1 MTSKNQSGI
10 TSVMFAL
17 VFSAVLTMIAIGF
30 AFVVRNDQRQTLDRY
45 LSYQAQYAAES
56 GVNQA
61 INNIRTAQATL
72 GTVPSGDTCQTYD
85 LSGDGTV
92 KATCVTWSTEA
103 DYIYKESLGSEPF
116 VSKIKPADP
125 PPNDNYS
132 AITLTWTNNSAT
144 SAWVYGWDAAKLPE
158 IEDNHFPVLRVSI
171 MRLNGAS
178 GYDNFKQIYI
188 VPTDGGSGSSA
199 LSLTDGSLARALCNI
214 ANRECSITLTGA
226 SVAGFA
232 PEAVLSV
239 AALGE
244 IADSLKINISNGSPR
259 KLAEAQITIDSN
271 AIAQDVTKR
280 VQARIPFMAD
290 TWNPG
295 FVAAAGE
302 ICKDIKIDG
311 TNGTSISGGPVC
323 PDTSTP

>member
-72 GTVPSGDTCQTYD
+72 GAVPSGDTCQAYD
-85 LSGDGTV
+85 FSGDGSV

-116 VSKIKPADP
+116 ISKLLVDPDLSTITITWQKKDKP
-125 PPNDNYS
+125 NYGS
-132 AITLTWTNNSAT
+132 FGTI
-144 SAWVYGWDAAKLPE
+144 LPD
-158 IEDNHFPVLRVSI
+158 IDSSNVPILRFSI
-171 MRLNGAS
+171 MARVGAT
-178 GYDNFKQIYI
+178 YDSTTFKQLYI
-188 VPTDGGSGSSA
+188 VPSVGGGSISLTSVGASDGSIVAADCTLDGTCSMTFSNA
-199 LSLTDGSLARALCNI
+199 VIYQPDSVLSLSAIG
-214 ANRECSITLTGA
+214 E
-226 SVAGFA
+226 VADWVKI
-232 PEAVLSV
+232 EAYQ
-239 AALGE
+239 G
-244 IADSLKINISNGSPR
+244 GTRR
-259 KLAEAQITIDSN
+259 KLKEAQITIDSN

-295 FVAAAGE
+295 FVAAANE

-323 PDTSTP
+323 PKTTP

>member
-72 GTVPSGDTCQTYD
+72 GTVPSGDTCQAYD
-85 LSGDGTV
+85 FSGDGSV

-116 VSKIKPADP
+116 ITKLVPVGGQFSEIKI
-125 PPNDNYS
+125 
-132 AITLTWTNNSAT
+132 TWQKDGAGS
-144 SAWVYGWDAAKLPE
+144 YGWDSTKLPN
-158 IEDNHFPVLRVSI
+158 IDSTKVPILRMGI
-171 MRLNGAS
+171 MAKNGA
-178 GYDNFKQIYI
+178 GYYGFKQIYI
-188 VPTDGGSGSSA
+188 LPTDDVYNFRLSSSAPNQKVTDGGISGAKCNGGICEITFTQANNDGYGTESV
-199 LSLTDGSLARALCNI
+199 LSLSAID
-214 ANRECSITLTGA
+214 
-226 SVAGFA
+226 
-232 PEAVLSV
+232 V
-239 AALGE
+239 AADWVQIEVYMGGTQVV
-244 IADSLKINISNGSPR
+244 LK
-259 KLAEAQITIDSN
+259 EAQITIDSN

-295 FVAAAGE
+295 FVAAASE

-311 TNGTSISGGPVC
+311 TNNDTAVSNPADSAC
-323 PDTSTP
+323 PIL